1 MTLAQK
7 MTAKVVQRKKIKEVK
22 EVKRMSM
29 MKRARK
35 MMRGVIEL

>member
-7 MTAKVVQRKKIKEVK
+7 KTAKVVQRKKIKEVK
-22 EVKRMSM
+22 ELRRMSM